1 MSVRAVGE
9 LTAAM
14 GDRPRVTA
22 VLLTASDAVTR
33 RRLAGR
39 EIGSALR
46 RHIER
51 GIIVARELEEA
62 APDWVHRVDT
72 GDRTVAGIA
81 AEVIGLTGWMAE
93 R

>member
-1 MSVRAVGE
+1 VGFDVSGAGPAGPP
-9 LTAAM
+9 LVSRPADRQRRGDAATA
-14 GDRPRVTA
+14 
-22 VLLTASDAVTR
+22 R
-33 RRLAGR
+33 RR

-62 APDWVHRVDT
+62 APYWVHRVDT

-81 AEVIGLTGWMAE
+81 AEIIGLTGWMAE